1 VVPDRGLT
9 KSNEIRRGVEGRK
22 ADLAVVV
29 VHVPVARWRG
39 RYQTMWQR
47 TVLCGVMVGARMVVG
62 WREMA
67 WWARV
72 LLEFEETLAH
82 QTMPT
87 ARLAGGGVEVALDWM
102 LKAQKPLYLNLTV
115 RKSLG
120 VGRQSNT
127 QCYID
132 NPRRETFVVFC

>member
-62 WREMA
+62 WRETA

-82 QTMPT
+82 QTMMT
-87 ARLAGGGVEVALDWM
+87 ARLAGGGGRGGTWLDVEGTEKVWVLGG
-102 LKAQKPLYLNLTV
+102 KATLSV
-115 RKSLG
+115 
-120 VGRQSNT
+120 
-127 QCYID
+127 I
-132 NPRRETFVVFC
+132 